1 VDSTAKFLERMNGVL
16 REAREAIEEAQ
27 EQQERYANEKR
38 RDESFQPGDQVYLS
52 TKNIVP
58 DTDRSRPARK
68 LTARFVGP
76 FPVTEVVSKVAYRLG
91 LPATMKIHPVF
102 HVSLLKRHN
111 PTPPEFGNRTPNHPP
126 PELVDER
133 EEWEVEC
140 ILEERMRRRRKEY
153 LVKWEG
159 YGREEA
165 TWQTKEDLTNAPK
178 VLEAW
183 ENDA

>member
-1 VDSTAKFLERMNGVL
+1 
-16 REAREAIEEAQ
+16 
-27 EQQERYANEKR
+27 
-38 RDESFQPGDQVYLS
+38 
-52 TKNIVP
+52 
-58 DTDRSRPARK
+58 
-68 LTARFVGP
+68 
-76 FPVTEVVSKVAYRLG
+76 
-91 LPATMKIHPVF
+91 MKIHPVF

-183 ENDA
+183 ENDV